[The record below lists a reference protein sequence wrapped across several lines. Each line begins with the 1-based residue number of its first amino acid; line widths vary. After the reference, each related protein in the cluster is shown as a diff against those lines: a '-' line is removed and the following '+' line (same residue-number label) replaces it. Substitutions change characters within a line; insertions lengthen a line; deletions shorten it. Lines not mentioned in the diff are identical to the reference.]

1 LINKERL
8 QTREKNLPKAK
19 GVKEMLPSTLQ
30 RHCYRYAREYSHES
44 KIGEIGDQNRR
55 NWSAKSA
62 ILLSILYPI
71 MHSFSI
77 NHKPSYQKY
86 ACSPTLTT
94 A

>member
-44 KIGEIGDQNRR
+44 KIGEIASQFGR
-55 NWSAKSA
+55 NWSANWAKLHYKRA
-62 ILLSILYPI
+62 
-71 MHSFSI
+71 
-77 NHKPSYQKY
+77 
-86 ACSPTLTT
+86 
-94 A
+94 